1 MSRFVLTDF
10 LPILTTS
17 FQLFANFES
26 NREVRLPQDPD
37 KNWVWTVFHWNVTS
51 KPTTPCV
58 TLCLTDV
65 FGPIEHTYTFTE
77 VGYCDVTAQF
87 RSIQRIEQICKQS
100 FGPKRVQ
107 KRGPKKGTKNT
118 VTFYKI
124 AIADSTI
131 LLSCFSDYIS
141 AYWSRP
147 IISWNYFAVLF
158 LVTFQLT
165 GFVQ

>member
-17 FQLFANFES
+17 SQLFANFES
-26 NREVRLPQDPD
+26 NCELRLPQDPD
-37 KNWVWTVFHWNVTS
+37 KNWVWTVFHRNVTS

-58 TLCLTDV
+58 TLCLTSLLWS
-65 FGPIEHTYTFTE
+65 IAAYLYITE
-77 VGYCDVTAQF
+77 VGYCGVAAQF

-107 KRGPKKGTKNT
+107 KRGPKKGWKNT
-118 VTFYKI
+118 VTIYKI
-124 AIADSTI
+124 AIADFTI

-141 AYWSRP
+141 AYWVCP
-147 IISWNYFAVLF
+147 IISWN
-158 LVTFQLT
+158 
-165 GFVQ
+165 